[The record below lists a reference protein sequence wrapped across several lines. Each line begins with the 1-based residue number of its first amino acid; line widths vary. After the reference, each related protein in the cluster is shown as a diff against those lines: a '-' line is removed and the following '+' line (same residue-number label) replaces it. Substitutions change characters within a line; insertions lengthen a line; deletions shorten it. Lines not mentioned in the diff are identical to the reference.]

1 MASVIMFPE
10 NRFYAHITVMSMSL
24 FVVVAFTVY
33 GWCFV
38 VDSTLTGAYT
48 DSDTNMVAVVFCIV
62 EIFGAV
68 SAWESSGAF
77 EKKGGTSSS
86 VIQVAFIVLLLAVLL
101 LIISLALKATF
112 ERIQIAQQGAKTS
125 ILSMW
130 KAYTTC
136 EVIFLIPILLVVS
149 IMLFLGRL
157 LWAVLS
163 CASCLC
169 KSNRRNTVR
178 VTPE

>member
-1 MASVIMFPE
+1 MSSVIMFPE
-10 NRFYAHITVMSMSL
+10 NRFYAHITVMSASL
-24 FVVVAFTVY
+24 FVVVALTGY
-33 GWCFV
+33 GKSK
-38 VDSTLTGAYT
+38 DNTLTGAYT

-77 EKKGGTSSS
+77 EKQGGTPSP

-112 ERIQIAQQGAKTS
+112 ERIQIAQQAAKTS